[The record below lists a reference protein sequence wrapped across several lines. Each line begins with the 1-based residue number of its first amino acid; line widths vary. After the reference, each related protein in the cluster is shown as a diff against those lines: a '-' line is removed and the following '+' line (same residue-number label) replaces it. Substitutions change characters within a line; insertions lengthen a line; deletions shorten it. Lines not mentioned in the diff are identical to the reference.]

1 MQRIKINI
9 KCLYYCSLSYIFAIV
24 RRTKTSRPNLQLD
37 SGPIFSIDKSKFSK
51 LAVI

>member
-9 KCLYYCSLSYIFAIV
+9 KCRSYRSLSYIFAIV
-24 RRTKTSRPNLQLD
+24 RKITTSRSVFRLD
-37 SGPIFSIDKSKFSK
+37 SGPIFSKGKSKFSK